1 MIVVAIGVIILWRC
15 RVQPEE
21 GPVWATDRVAG
32 VHTYG
37 FVKLTL
43 ERFQLRTGI
52 SQMASLPK
60 KRRSRRHLFN
70 FRFWLEADVHP
81 HSELRPL
88 YPLKQTSR
96 WVPLYVC
103 L

>member
-37 FVKLTL
+37 FVNPVADEAAARALCANL
-43 ERFQLRTGI
+43 
-52 SQMASLPK
+52 A
-60 KRRSRRHLFN
+60 KRKMGCL
-70 FRFWLEADVHP
+70 VV
-81 HSELRPL
+81 RP
-88 YPLKQTSR
+88 R
-96 WVPLYVC
+96 G
-103 L
+103 

>member
-15 RVQPEE
+15 RAQPEE

-43 ERFQLRTGI
+43 ERFQL
-52 SQMASLPK
+52 
-60 KRRSRRHLFN
+60 
-70 FRFWLEADVHP
+70 
-81 HSELRPL
+81 
-88 YPLKQTSR
+88 
-96 WVPLYVC
+96 
-103 L
+103 